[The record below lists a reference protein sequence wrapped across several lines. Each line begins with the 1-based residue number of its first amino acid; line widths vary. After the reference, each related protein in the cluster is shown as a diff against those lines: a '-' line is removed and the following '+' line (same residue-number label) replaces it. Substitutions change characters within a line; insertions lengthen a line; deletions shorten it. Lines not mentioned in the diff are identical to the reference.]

1 MRSRD
6 VKKLIR
12 VNKLLESENLCM
24 KRRLAERQRFEEQR
38 FPFNHLEIVVRP
50 SRQDHLIRYEAIG
63 LDLRVQGND
72 QMPAVCNYK
81 TIQLSAFDLL
91 QENEADFIKGIGEL
105 MAREIM
111 AYGKKMRKDEI

>member
-1 MRSRD
+1 MRSKD

-12 VNKLLESENLCM
+12 VNKMLEDENSGL

-38 FPFNHLEIVVRP
+38 FPFNYLEIIVRP
-50 SRQDHLIRYEAIG
+50 SRQDHLIRYEMMG
-63 LDLRVQGND
+63 LNLRVQGND
-72 QMPAVCNYK
+72 KIPAVCNYK

-91 QENEADFIKGIGEL
+91 QENEHDFIKGIGEL

-111 AYGKKMRKDEI
+111 AYGKKAREEEI